1 MTVPRFFGLEPEQIE
16 MLLARGITQHL
27 TVDTAHVELLAP
39 TGGATYEIT
48 RDPVAVVRVN

>member
-1 MTVPRFFGLEPEQIE
+1 